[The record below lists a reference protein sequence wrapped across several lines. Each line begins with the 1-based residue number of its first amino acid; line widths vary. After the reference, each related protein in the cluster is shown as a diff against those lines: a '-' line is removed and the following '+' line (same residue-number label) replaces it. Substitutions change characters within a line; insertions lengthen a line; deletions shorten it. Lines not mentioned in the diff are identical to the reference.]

1 MTSIQHPT
9 RRQALQ
15 LAVGAVAVTALP
27 VPALTRLQALA
38 GPTGPSAN
46 LLWKPVD
53 DAPRVAASSDDR
65 SVQAAAA

>member
-1 MTSIQHPT
+1 MTSTQHPT

-15 LAVGAVAVTALP
+15 LAAGAVAIAALP
-27 VPALTRLQALA
+27 VPALTRLQALT

-65 SVQAAAA
+65 FMQVAST